1 VNGGLPGLS
10 IDIRD
15 QPGNSSSSLVKG
27 GKPLHE
33 NQEVSLV
40 VENEDLE
47 GDEAIV
53 VVLDVKGNLVAQ
65 LDTIIG
71 GE

>member
-1 VNGGLPGLS
+1 
-10 IDIRD
+10 
-15 QPGNSSSSLVKG
+15 
-27 GKPLHE
+27 LHE

-53 VVLDVKGNLVAQ
+53 VVLDAKGSLVAQ